1 MLSFLLGPP
10 NVFCPPRLYPAVP
23 LIWDIL
29 AVLLELRQF
38 TQSLEWI
45 RIEILVA
52 SWSKDGNN
60 VVK

>member
-1 MLSFLLGPP
+1 
-10 NVFCPPRLYPAVP
+10 LYPAVP

-29 AVLLELRQF
+29 AALLELRQF

-52 SWSKDGNN
+52 SWSKDRNN